1 MHKQQR
7 LKKRQEFAAVYQRGR
22 LYAHKLVALRVLPN
36 SAAET
41 RLGFSVAR
49 AIGKAVARNH
59 VKRRLREGVRTLPVA
74 PGWDIVISA
83 RRPAAAT
90 DYDTLQAAL
99 AGLFSRAGVLRQEC
113 GEAERKGR

>member
-7 LKKRQEFAAVYQRGR
+7 LKKRREFAAVYQRGR

-36 SAAET
+36 GAAET
-41 RLGFSVAR
+41 RFGFSVAR
-49 AIGKAVARNH
+49 SIGKAVARNR
-59 VKRRLREGVRTLPVA
+59 VKRRLREGVRTLSVA

-83 RRPAAAT
+83 RHPAAAT

-113 GEAERKGR
+113 GEGERKGE